1 MEELCNKALE
11 LYNDFISSLPNNGWF
26 MKQDFFRH
34 SEDLMFEAYCEGWLS
49 YGLKFITE
57 FDHIILLISR
67 YGGGE
72 CGAYSLDWDPE
83 NEIKE
88 AIENWLET
96 WEIDDDSINFE
107 FIHIDD

>member
-1 MEELCNKALE
+1 MEELYNKALE
-11 LYNDFISSLPNNGWF
+11 LYKDFKSSLPNRWF
-26 MKQDFFRH
+26 IRNDFFSR
-34 SEDLMFEAYCEGWLS
+34 SEEIIFEAYCEGWLS
-49 YGLKFITE
+49 YGLKYITE

-72 CGAYSLDWDPE
+72 CGAYSVDWDSE